1 MGSSRTGIGETFKK
15 KAGITGRTL
24 AAAAL
29 APVAPVASAGLL
41 ATDVALSQMERRKK
55 QAKERAQAT
64 QIRLQQEA
72 ETAQKLQEE
81 REKKEIAQESVR
93 KQKAR
98 ARRRTIFAG
107 QPLEENIFRR
117 TLGG

>member
-1 MGSSRTGIGETFKK
+1 MASGAAIAAI
-15 KAGITGRTL
+15 AG
-24 AAAAL
+24 
-29 APVAPVASAGLL
+29 GLL
-41 ATDVALSQMERRKK
+41 GGGTAAKNIQKRKEEK
-55 QAKERAQAT
+55 VKERAQAS

-72 ETAQKLQEE
+72 ETTQKLQEE
-81 REKKEIAQESVR
+81 QEKTEIAQESVK
-93 KQKAR
+93 KQKAK

>member
-1 MGSSRTGIGETFKK
+1 MGSSGTGIGETFKK

-24 AAAAL
+24 AATTL
-29 APVAPVASAGLL
+29 APVTGGASLVTEVG
-41 ATDVALSQMERRKK
+41 LSQMERKKK
-55 QAKERAQAT
+55 QAKERAQAS

-81 REKKEIAQESVR
+81 KEKREIAQESVR

-98 ARRRTIFAG
+98 ARQRTIFAG
-107 QPLEENIFRR
+107 RLLEENIFRR

>member
-1 MGSSRTGIGETFKK
+1 MGSSGTGIGETFKK

-29 APVAPVASAGLL
+29 APVTGGASLAAEAG
-41 ATDVALSQMERRKK
+41 LSQMERKKK
-55 QAKERAQAT
+55 QAKERAQAS

-81 REKKEIAQESVR
+81 REKKEVAQESVR

-98 ARRRTIFAG
+98 ARQRTIFAG
-107 QPLEENIFRR
+107 RLLEENIFRR